1 LNANGGVQFHSQ
13 RQIPVEAIMALD
25 LMNHLGVTPAFR
37 FIVNVDGVTM
47 GVFTECTLPTIEW
60 DVEEIKEG
68 GLNTY
73 IHQLPG
79 RRKSAKITLK
89 NGLGNSKQLLSWY
102 TKNLSEKFSRHRV
115 TITLLNSLLVPMMV
129 LEIQNAYPVRWTG
142 PQLKTDQNT
151 IAIQSLELA
160 CGEITV
166 V

>member
-1 LNANGGVQFHSQ
+1 VNGGVFPLNQ
-13 RQIPVEAIMALD
+13 RRSLREGNVPLD
-25 LMNHLGVTPAFR
+25 LLNHLGITPAFR
-37 FIVNVDGVTM
+37 FIVNVDGVSI

-89 NGLGNSKQLLSWY
+89 NGIGIGKQMLSWY
-102 TKNLSEKFSRHRV
+102 TKNLSEKFSRHKV
-115 TITLLNSLLVPMMV
+115 TITLLNSLLVPIMV
-129 LEIQNAYPVRWTG
+129 LDIQGAYPVKWTG
-142 PQLKTDQNT
+142 PQLKTDENT

-166 V
+166 L

>member
-1 LNANGGVQFHSQ
+1 VNGGVFPLNQHRSL
-13 RQIPVEAIMALD
+13 REGNVPLD
-25 LMNHLGVTPAFR
+25 LLNHLGITPAFR
-37 FIVNVDGVTM
+37 FIVNVDGVYI

-89 NGLGNSKQLLSWY
+89 NGIGIGKQMLSWY
-102 TKNLSEKFSRHRV
+102 TKNLSEKFSRHKV
-115 TITLLNSLLVPMMV
+115 TITLLNSLLVPIMV
-129 LEIQNAYPVRWTG
+129 LDIQGAYPLKWTG
-142 PQLKTDQNT
+142 PQLKTDENT

-166 V
+166 L